1 MGFQNRPRVGKIKG
15 ILFSDCL
22 PEREFR
28 AYFAHSRLLRFVPQ
42 QNSFL
47 WLYHDQVCSVTT
59 AKSLGSF
66 LFYYIFPVKLVFVLA
81 YIKRKKTTGRFQPS
95 CLTFRQQVK
104 RINCKSRL
112 NPVSTN
118 APSYFWQRLLGLSL
132 GTGKENIVQLLSSA
146 VTIPQVIARHIS
158 APVRFLFPSVE
169 YKMNCQ
175 SQGPPRNEDTQ

>member
-1 MGFQNRPRVGKIKG
+1 MT
-15 ILFSDCL
+15 
-22 PEREFR
+22 
-28 AYFAHSRLLRFVPQ
+28 RFVQSRRLKIWDPS
-42 QNSFL
+42 SFTTFFL
-47 WLYHDQVCSVTT
+47 RCSCETRLCLGLY
-59 AKSLGSF
+59 
-66 LFYYIFPVKLVFVLA
+66 
-81 YIKRKKTTGRFQPS
+81 KKEKKQPGRFQPS